1 MNLLEIKENKNLKT
15 EFSGI
20 DSLDPCVNKE
30 HFKNYN
36 KKISYEYNAQ
46 GFRDKEWPTDLKNKI
61 WCIGDSFTV
70 GVGQPAEET
79 WPALL
84 EKELNERCINISQD
98 GCSNDLIAARAK
110 QVIEKFQPTAV
121 IIMWSYFWR
130 RFINGKNVH
139 YDAGQRELPSD
150 DIDNFLKNLFAV
162 NDSFKRVIN
171 LTIPDCFIEDSS
183 TRFKILKV
191 KNKKNFKKVLNLVS
205 DRTIPD
211 IIEVEQ
217 VDYARDSHHFD
228 ILTSQ
233 NIVKQI
239 LENLQ

>member
-1 MNLLEIKENKNLKT
+1 MNLLEVKENKNLKI
-15 EFSGI
+15 EFSGM
-20 DSLDPCVNKE
+20 DNLNLCVNKE

-36 KKISYEYNAQ
+36 KTVSYEYNAQ
-46 GFRDKEWPTDLKNKI
+46 GFRDKEWPADLKNKI

-70 GVGQPAEET
+70 GLGQSVEET

-84 EKELNERCINISQD
+84 EKELNERCINIGQD

-110 QVIEKFQPTAV
+110 YIIDTYEPKAV
-121 IIMWSYFWR
+121 VIMWSYFWR
-130 RFINGKNVH
+130 RFINGTNLH
-139 YDAGQRELPSD
+139 YDVGQRELPSD

-183 TRFKILKV
+183 IRFNILKV
-191 KNKKNFKKVLNLVS
+191 KNKKNLKKVLNLVS
-205 DRTIPD
+205 TRTVPD

-217 VDYARDSHHFD
+217 VDYSRDGHHFGFLTCKNLVDD
-228 ILTSQ
+228 IIKTL
-233 NIVKQI
+233 
-239 LENLQ
+239 